1 MIKILT
7 NDVVAPSVTS
17 NADKSAENR
26 KVFEIK
32 KPNEMSNEI
41 SNELEL
47 VEPTAKIFTTE
58 RASSTPTNLNA
69 LNDVNTIESITKSY
83 HTTDESNDIT
93 HHFSD
98 ISKSTTAAMT
108 SATTD
113 DVEIIIVDRIDL
125 AKTVLNSPSTT
136 VFENSVTEN
145 VTEHFSTSTDDDD
158 VDVFNHTSFSD
169 LAQRIEN
176 DLATSSY
183 EEDYGSSE
191 TIKPTRRVEYAYQQK
206 TLPSSTLLHGFISNP
221 GYPSFYIGKSNECK
235 WKIKIGKDQT
245 IALTILDLHLRSK
258 LK

>member
-17 NADKSAENR
+17 NVDKSAENE

-32 KPNEMSNEI
+32 KPNVMSNEI

-47 VEPTAKIFTTE
+47 VMPTAKIFTTE
-58 RASSTPTNLNA
+58 QTSPTSTNLNL
-69 LNDVNTIESITKSY
+69 LNDVNTIESITKLNN
-83 HTTDESNDIT
+83 TTDEYNDIT

-108 SATTD
+108 FATSD
-113 DVEIIIVDRIDL
+113 NVEIIIVDRVDL
-125 AKTVLNSPSTT
+125 AKTVLNSPSTA
-136 VFENSVTEN
+136 VFENSVTED
-145 VTEHFSTSTDDDD
+145 VTEHFSTSSDDDI
-158 VDVFNHTSFSD
+158 DVFNHTSFSD

-191 TIKPTRRVEYAYQQK
+191 TVKPTRRVEYAYQQK

-258 LK
+258 MK